1 MKRIKKISYV
11 ILASFIICMIS
22 CANRVYV
29 SYSKEI
35 TLSSHFK
42 GLFHLGAAIN
52 EDIILGNDQKSQT
65 IVSSEFNSITPENS
79 LKWMFLQPEPNRFNF
94 EVADKYVE
102 LGLKNNM
109 YIVGHA
115 LVWHSQLADFMQI
128 VDAADEMQQ
137 YVTNHVNTVVSRYRG
152 KIDAWDVVNEAF
164 NEDGSLRKSVFYNN
178 MGEDYIEAVFKLA
191 QKADPQADLIYND
204 YNVYKP
210 KKRAGILKMV
220 KKFKSNGVK
229 IDGVGVQAHWDL
241 KSPSLYQIEQ
251 IILDVHAAG
260 VPVSFT
266 ELDISVLPNPWKMV
280 GAEVTQNFSQFEGD
294 PKMSP
299 YPNKLPTKVQKQ
311 LAKRYHDIFK
321 LFVKHSD
328 KITRVTFWG
337 VMDKHSWLNDW
348 PIKGRTNYPLL
359 FDRNYNPKPAYKSV
373 LEVNTNQQN

>member
-128 VDAADEMQQ
+128 VDAADKFIPQI
-137 YVTNHVNTVVSRYRG
+137 
-152 KIDAWDVVNEAF
+152 KI
-164 NEDGSLRKSVFYNN
+164 
-178 MGEDYIEAVFKLA
+178 
-191 QKADPQADLIYND
+191 
-204 YNVYKP
+204 
-210 KKRAGILKMV
+210 
-220 KKFKSNGVK
+220 
-229 IDGVGVQAHWDL
+229 
-241 KSPSLYQIEQ
+241 
-251 IILDVHAAG
+251 
-260 VPVSFT
+260 
-266 ELDISVLPNPWKMV
+266 ISVS
-280 GAEVTQNFSQFEGD
+280 SQLIETNEKNSLNLLG
-294 PKMSP
+294 
-299 YPNKLPTKVQKQ
+299 
-311 LAKRYHDIFK
+311 LAKVTLRIVYNIPALKTRNLGIEVD
-321 LFVKHSD
+321 LFM
-328 KITRVTFWG
+328 G
-337 VMDKHSWLNDW
+337 
-348 PIKGRTNYPLL
+348 G
-359 FDRNYNPKPAYKSV
+359 
-373 LEVNTNQQN
+373 